1 MGKRSVDGDN
11 IELVA
16 NAIRSKGGTTATLGF
31 PDAMATAI
39 KNMPLLSKRINGTVK
54 ASGSTSIT
62 IPTTGLTTIQSIN
75 IYASKS
81 KPSSTELLVDT
92 INIIMSDDG
101 SAVSGW
107 SLSSSTYA
115 RYTNFRFFPMNDGNE
130 LTVALNASNVVIK
143 VGGGYGIVFNNTY
156 TYDVFGQ

>member
-1 MGKRSVDGDN
+1 MAYRSVDGDN

-16 NAIRSKGGTTATLGF
+16 NAIRNKGGTSATLGF

-39 KNMPLLSKRINGTVK
+39 ENMPLLSKRINGTVSVSS
-54 ASGSTSIT
+54 ATSIT

-81 KPSSTELLVDT
+81 KQVSSDLLVDT
-92 INIIMSDDG
+92 ISIVMSDDG

-107 SLSSSTYA
+107 SLSSSTYML
-115 RYTNFRFFPMNDGNE
+115 YTDYRFFPMNDGDE
-130 LTVALNASNVVIK
+130 VTVTLNTSNAVVK
-143 VGGGYGIVFNNTY
+143 VGGGYGIVFDTTY